1 MTGHDRGGGVTRMR
15 MPAEWAR
22 HEACLMAWPTRVEL
36 WGKAFAEAK
45 AEYAAVA
52 RAIARFEPVLMVA
65 RPGQGDEARQA
76 LAVHEEAAGQPDIT
90 VIELP
95 IDDSWLR
102 DSGPIFVQDPDG
114 QDPDGQDPDGQG
126 RAGVDFRFNSW
137 GEKYLPYDKD
147 NTVSELL
154 LSHLGIARIPSEMI
168 LEGGAISVDGEGT
181 LITTEQCL
189 LHPNRNPGLTK
200 DQIEAELKARL
211 GVTKVIW
218 LPYGGADDRDTDG
231 HVDGVCVF
239 IGPGRVLVQACDDP
253 ESADFELMAANISV
267 LRKATDAQGRELEI
281 IQVPQVAWATV
292 AGELTSVGYVNFYLA
307 NGGVVVPIAGVP
319 DVDEQA
325 LAIIRTAMPDR
336 EVVGVVAK
344 VIAYGGGGV
353 HCITQQVPARITQ
366 QVPARTG
373 AAR

>member
-1 MTGHDRGGGVTRMR
+1 MR

>member
-1 MTGHDRGGGVTRMR
+1 VTQMR

-52 RAIARFEPVLMVA
+52 KAIARFEPVLMVA
-65 RPGQGDEARQA
+65 RPGQGEEVQR
-76 LAVHEEAAGQPDIT
+76 AVADQHNIA

-102 DSGPIFVQDPDG
+102 DSGPIFVRSADG
-114 QDPDGQDPDGQG
+114 QVE
-126 RAGVDFRFNSW
+126 GVDFRFNSW
-137 GEKYLPYDKD
+137 GGKYLPFDKD
-147 NTVSELL
+147 NAVSELL
-154 LSHLGIARIPSEMI
+154 LSHLGIPRTGSDMV

-189 LHPNRNPGLTK
+189 LHPNRNPDLTK

-239 IGPGRVLVQACDDP
+239 IGPGRVLVQACADP
-253 ESADFELMAANISV
+253 ESADFELMAANIAV
-267 LRKATDAQGRELEI
+267 LKQATDARGRSLEI
-281 IQVPQVAWATV
+281 TEVPQVAWATV

-319 DVDEQA
+319 EVDEQA
-325 LAIIRTAMPDR
+325 LAIIAAAMPDR

-353 HCITQQVPARITQ
+353 HCITQQVP
-366 QVPARTG
+366 G
-373 AAR
+373 AAQ

>member
-1 MTGHDRGGGVTRMR
+1 
-15 MPAEWAR
+15 
-22 HEACLMAWPTRVEL
+22 
-36 WGKAFAEAK
+36 
-45 AEYAAVA
+45 
-52 RAIARFEPVLMVA
+52 MVA

-76 LAVHEEAAGQPDIT
+76 LAVHDEAASQPDIT

-126 RAGVDFRFNSW
+126 RAGVDFRVNSW

-253 ESADFELMAANISV
+253 ESADFELMAANIAV
-267 LRKATDAQGRELEI
+267 LRETMDAQGRELEI

-353 HCITQQVPARITQ
+353 HCITQQIPA
-366 QVPARTG
+366 TG
-373 AAR
+373 AGQ

>member
-1 MTGHDRGGGVTRMR
+1 VTQMR

-52 RAIARFEPVLMVA
+52 KAIARFEPVLMVA
-65 RPGQGDEARQA
+65 RPGQG
-76 LAVHEEAAGQPDIT
+76 EEAQRAVADQYNIT

-102 DSGPIFVQDPDG
+102 DSGPIFVRSADG
-114 QDPDGQDPDGQG
+114 QVE
-126 RAGVDFRFNSW
+126 GVDFRFNSW
-137 GEKYLPYDKD
+137 GGKYLPFDKD
-147 NTVSELL
+147 NAVSELL
-154 LSHLGIARIPSEMI
+154 LSHLSIPRTGSDMV

-189 LHPNRNPGLTK
+189 LHANRNPDLTK

-239 IGPGRVLVQACDDP
+239 IGPGRVLVQACADP
-253 ESADFELMAANISV
+253 ESADFELMAANIAV
-267 LRKATDAQGRELEI
+267 LKQATDARGRSLEI
-281 IQVPQVAWATV
+281 TEVPQVAWATV

-319 DVDEQA
+319 EVDEQA
-325 LAIIRTAMPDR
+325 LAIIAAAMPDR

-353 HCITQQVPARITQ
+353 HCITQQVP
-366 QVPARTG
+366 G
-373 AAR
+373 AVQ

>member
-1 MTGHDRGGGVTRMR
+1 VTQMR

-45 AEYAAVA
+45 AEYAAA
-52 RAIARFEPVLMVA
+52 AKAIARFEPVLMVA
-65 RPGQGDEARQA
+65 RPGQG
-76 LAVHEEAAGQPDIT
+76 EEAQRAVADQYNIT

-102 DSGPIFVQDPDG
+102 DSGPIFVRSADG
-114 QDPDGQDPDGQG
+114 QVE
-126 RAGVDFRFNSW
+126 GVDFRFNSW
-137 GEKYLPYDKD
+137 GGKYLPFDKD
-147 NTVSELL
+147 NAVSELL
-154 LSHLGIARIPSEMI
+154 LSHLGIPRTGSEMV

-189 LHPNRNPGLTK
+189 LHPNRNPDLTK

-218 LPYGGADDRDTDG
+218 LPYGGSDDRDTDG

-239 IGPGRVLVQACDDP
+239 IGPGRVLVQACADP
-253 ESADFELMAANISV
+253 ESADFELMAANIAV
-267 LRKATDAQGRELEI
+267 LKQATDARGRSLEI
-281 IQVPQVAWATV
+281 TEVPQVAWATV

-319 DVDEQA
+319 EVDEQA
-325 LAIIRTAMPDR
+325 LAIIAAAMPDR

-353 HCITQQVPARITQ
+353 HCITQQVP
-366 QVPARTG
+366 G
-373 AAR
+373 AAQ

>member
-1 MTGHDRGGGVTRMR
+1 MTEMR

-36 WGKAFAEAK
+36 WGKAYADAK

-52 RAIARFEPVLMVA
+52 RAIAAFEPVLMVA
-65 RPGQGDEARQA
+65 RPGQADEARRA
-76 LAVHEEAAGQPDIT
+76 LAGQGNIE
-90 VIELP
+90 VIEIP

-102 DSGPIFVQDPDG
+102 DSGPIFVQGPGGDL
-114 QDPDGQDPDGQG
+114 
-126 RAGVDFRFNSW
+126 AGLDFRFNSW
-137 GEKYLPYDKD
+137 GEKYLPYDND
-147 NTVSELL
+147 NAVSEQLL
-154 LSHLGIARIPSEMI
+154 MHLGISRIASPMV

-189 LHPNRNPGLTK
+189 LHPNRNPDLTR
-200 DQIEAELKARL
+200 DQIEDELKARF

-253 ESADFELMAANISV
+253 SQPDFELMAANIAV
-267 LRKATDAQGRELEI
+267 LRQATDAWGRPLEI
-281 IQVPQVAWATV
+281 VEVPQVAWVEV

-307 NGGVVVPIAGVP
+307 NGGVVVPVAGVKE
-319 DVDEQA
+319 VDEQA
-325 LAIIRTAMPDR
+325 LAIIAAALPDR

-344 VIAYGGGGV
+344 VIAFGGGGV
-353 HCITQQVPARITQ
+353 HCITQQLPARDRATG
-366 QVPARTG
+366 VAR
-373 AAR
+373 